1 MVLRP
6 LGLGAPLRW
15 LTLGLRDLARAPAVG
30 LLYGACFWLM
40 AAVLGWVFRTQ
51 PEYTMSLA
59 SGCLLLGP
67 FLALGLYDVSRRHE
81 AGQAAHLGQSLV
93 CWRSHMGS
101 MGMLVL
107 VLIVLELLW
116 GRASLVVFA
125 VFFTT
130 GLPSTTGVMQA
141 VFNPEIWEFVA
152 VYTLV

>member
-30 LLYGACFWLM
+30 LFYGACFWLM

-67 FLALGLYDVSRRHE
+67 FLALGLYDASRRHE

-93 CWRSHMGS
+93 CWRSHMGR
-101 MGMLVL
+101 
-107 VLIVLELLW
+107 W
-116 GRASLVVFA
+116 AC
-125 VFFTT
+125 
-130 GLPSTTGVMQA
+130 
-141 VFNPEIWEFVA
+141 WCWC
-152 VYTLV
+152 